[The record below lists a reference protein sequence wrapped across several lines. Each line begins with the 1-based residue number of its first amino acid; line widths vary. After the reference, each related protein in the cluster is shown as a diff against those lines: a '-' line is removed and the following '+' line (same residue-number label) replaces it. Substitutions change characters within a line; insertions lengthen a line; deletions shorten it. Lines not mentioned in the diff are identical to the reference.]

1 MDKKLSAVYHGIIM
15 EHNNNPVHYE
25 KATDHDYDLNA
36 YNPLC
41 GDHFHLFLDIQSDM
55 VKNAR
60 FHGYGCA
67 ISKASTSILVQSII
81 GKPVSDLSRIIKEF
95 KQIFEDHN
103 ESGNETS
110 IDDFLAFK
118 PVNQFPSRI
127 KCATLS
133 WDELEKFLSEFQT
146 PNGKS

>member
-1 MDKKLSAVYHGIIM
+1 MDKKLSDVYHGIIM
-15 EHNNNPVHYE
+15 DHNNNPVHFE
-25 KATDHDYDLNA
+25 KATDYDYDLNA

-41 GDHFHLFLDIQSDM
+41 GDHFHLFLDIRNET

-67 ISKASTSILVQSII
+67 ICKASTSILVQSII
-81 GKPVSDLSRIIKEF
+81 GKPLSDLSRIIKEF
-95 KQIFEDHN
+95 KQIFETQ
-103 ESGNETS
+103 SGSTPQTNVE
-110 IDDFLAFK
+110 DFLAFK

-133 WDELEKFLSEFQT
+133 WDELEKFLKT
-146 PNGKS
+146 K